1 MALTEAVAEEFSALW
16 LKPFPSNNSKI
27 RVVGYLGGGAACYD
41 PSYAPM
47 LVAMLMT
54 MLMAMFLAIAGRSS
68 LGYRVVPKPTL
79 FRVSLCS
86 PEPYR

>member
-1 MALTEAVAEEFSALW
+1 MLVA
-16 LKPFPSNNSKI
+16 
-27 RVVGYLGGGAACYD
+27 
-41 PSYAPM
+41 M

-68 LGYRVVPKPTL
+68 LGYRIVPEPTL
-79 FRVSLCS
+79 FRVSLCF

>member
-1 MALTEAVAEEFSALW
+1 MN
-16 LKPFPSNNSKI
+16 SNKHFKNDM
-27 RVVGYLGGGAACYD
+27 CYD
-41 PSYAPM
+41 FSYAPM
-47 LVAMLMT
+47 LIAMLMT

-68 LGYRVVPKPTL
+68 LDYRVVSKPTL

>member
-1 MALTEAVAEEFSALW
+1 MNFWSVDWRFDEIIADLIYES
-16 LKPFPSNNSKI
+16 SNLD
-27 RVVGYLGGGAACYD
+27 VFCYD

-54 MLMAMFLAIAGRSS
+54 MLVAMLMAMFMAIAGRSS
-68 LGYRVVPKPTL
+68 LGYRIVPKPTL

-86 PEPYR
+86 SEPYR

>member
-1 MALTEAVAEEFSALW
+1 MSRGYSIDCSLNDEYEAEVQIEVRLSYD
-16 LKPFPSNNSKI
+16 
-27 RVVGYLGGGAACYD
+27 RHCYD
-41 PSYAPM
+41 PSYASM

-86 PEPYR
+86 SEPYR

>member
-1 MALTEAVAEEFSALW
+1 MLLILIVCASISNQNPVIRIAILEF
-16 LKPFPSNNSKI
+16 
-27 RVVGYLGGGAACYD
+27 CYD